1 MSAIVLTEY
10 QWRNISD
17 FLYKEK
23 GVYTGC
29 GDACRLFIEAVL
41 RIVRSGAQWRLLP
54 ERYGKWNSV
63 YRRFARWSINDV
75 WTRLYQFC
83 IKYPDSESL
92 MIDSTVIRAHPCAA
106 GALKKHGGQREQA
119 LGRSRGGFSTKIH
132 VAVDALGNPLNFIL
146 TPGQT
151 HDVTQ
156 AENLT
161 ACNTPQSVI
170 ADKGY
175 DSDEFRQSQQK
186 RGIETVIPS
195 RSDRKEHHEYDRERY
210 KERHL
215 VECFIN
221 KIKHFRRIFSRFGKL
236 SERYMSFL
244 QFVGAIIWL
253 R

>member
-1 MSAIVLTEY
+1 MSTVALTEY
-10 QWRNISD
+10 QWINILN
-17 FLYKEK
+17 FLKESEK
-23 GVYTGC
+23 IYIGC
-29 GDACRLFIEAVL
+29 KDACRLFMEAVL
-41 RIVRSGAQWRLLP
+41 WMARSGAQWRLLP
-54 ERYGKWNSV
+54 EKYGKWNSI
-63 YRRFARWSINDV
+63 YKRFTRWSDKGI
-75 WTRLYQFC
+75 WKALHEFC
-83 IKYPDSESL
+83 VRDPDMESL
-92 MIDSTVIRAHPCAA
+92 MIDSTIIRAHPCAA
-106 GALKKHGGQREQA
+106 GADKKHGGQKEQA

-132 VAVDALGNPLNFIL
+132 IAVDALGNPLNFIL

-161 ACNTPQSVI
+161 ACYEPHYVI

-175 DSDEFRQSQQK
+175 DSDQFRQSQQK
-186 RGIETVIPS
+186 RGFETVIPF
-195 RSDRKEHHEYDRERY
+195 RSGRKNAYEYDRDMY

-221 KIKHFRRIFSRFGKL
+221 KIKHFRRIFSRFDKL

>member
-10 QWRNISD
+10 QWINILN
-17 FLYKEK
+17 FLQKEARIYIGYK
-23 GVYTGC
+23 
-29 GDACRLFIEAVL
+29 DACRLFIEAVL
-41 RIVRSGAQWRLLP
+41 WIARSGAQWRLLP

-63 YRRFARWSINDV
+63 YRRFARWSIKNV
-75 WTRLYQFC
+75 WEDLHQFC
-83 IKYPDSESL
+83 IRDPDLESL

-132 VAVDALGNPLNFIL
+132 IAVDALGNPLSFIL

-156 AENLT
+156 AESLT
-161 ACNTPQSVI
+161 ACHTPQSVI

-175 DSDEFRQSQQK
+175 DSDEFRQSQQE

-195 RSDRKEHHEYDRERY
+195 RSNRKNPHEYDRERY

-221 KIKHFRRIFSRFGKL
+221 KIKQFRHIFSRFDKL

-244 QFVGAIIWL
+244 QFIGVIIWL

>member
-1 MSAIVLTEY
+1 MSAAVLRED
-10 QWRNISD
+10 QWNKILNFICNNHS
-17 FLYKEK
+17 
-23 GVYTGC
+23 VYVAGEA
-29 GDACRLFIEAVL
+29 ACRLFTEAVL
-41 RIVRSGAQWRLLP
+41 RIARSGAQWRLLP
-54 ERYGKWNSV
+54 EKYGKRNSV
-63 YRRFARWSINDV
+63 YKRSVRWSANRV
-75 WTRLYQFC
+75 WEDLHQFF
-83 IKYPDSESL
+83 IRDPDMESL

-106 GALKKHGGQREQA
+106 GALKKHGGQKEQA
-119 LGRSRGGFSTKIH
+119 LGRSRGGFSTEIH
-132 VAVDALGNPLNFIL
+132 VAADAPGNPLRFIP

-161 ACNTPQSVI
+161 ACYEPQSVI

-175 DSDEFRQSQQK
+175 DSDQFGQSQEK
-186 RGIETVIPS
+186 RGIETVIPF
-195 RSDRKEHHEYDRERY
+195 RSGRKNPYEYDRDRY

-221 KIKHFRRIFSRFGKL
+221 KIRHFRRIFSRFDKL
-236 SERYMSFL
+236 AERYMSFL